1 MSTTEQQ
8 ETTNTPEVENA
19 PKKRGRKPGKVR
31 KGYFYEEEE
40 EAFVK
45 YITSEDQVER
55 NKLFNEK
62 LLPAFTKMIE
72 SIIRRYDLFTP
83 QEDFKDTFYDTLS
96 FLITKVN
103 NFDVTKGYKVYSYCG
118 TVCKNYLIL
127 KRTQT
132 MKQRERMTQFDEAY
146 METRKDMVE
155 NSPIFKRNVNDEMI
169 ARMQTKLQSIVDG
182 EVEFEEPLTENEIKV
197 GYGLIELLSNWEDLF
212 QKMGSDKF
220 AKRTVNQSQPE
231 TAKASPAGSSERP
244 SRLATPMAKVKS
256 APNQTRNITGFAHST
271 LGSSFKK
278 LCLSASLTSCS

>member
-169 ARMQTKLQSIVDG
+169 ARMQTKLQSIVNG
-182 EVEFEEPLTENEIKV
+182 EVEFEESLTENEIKV

-220 AKRTVNQSQPE
+220 NRTSVLYFLKEYTMLTTSEVRQALKRYRDVYFDL
-231 TAKASPAGSSERP
+231 K
-244 SRLATPMAKVKS
+244 
-256 APNQTRNITGFAHST
+256 QTF
-271 LGSSFKK
+271 LKE
-278 LCLSASLTSCS
+278 

>member
-1 MSTTEQQ
+1 M
-8 ETTNTPEVENA
+8 
-19 PKKRGRKPGKVR
+19 
-31 KGYFYEEEE
+31 
-40 EAFVK
+40 
-45 YITSEDQVER
+45 
-55 NKLFNEK
+55 
-62 LLPAFTKMIE
+62 PAFTKMIE

-146 METRKDMVE
+146 METRKDMIE

-220 AKRTVNQSQPE
+220 NRTSVLYFLKEYTMLTTSEVRQALKRYRDVYFDL
-231 TAKASPAGSSERP
+231 K
-244 SRLATPMAKVKS
+244 
-256 APNQTRNITGFAHST
+256 QTF
-271 LGSSFKK
+271 LKE
-278 LCLSASLTSCS
+278 

>member
-169 ARMQTKLQSIVDG
+169 ARMQTKLQSIVNG

-220 AKRTVNQSQPE
+220 NRTSVLYFLKEYTMLTTSEVRQALKRYRDVYFDL
-231 TAKASPAGSSERP
+231 K
-244 SRLATPMAKVKS
+244 
-256 APNQTRNITGFAHST
+256 QTF
-271 LGSSFKK
+271 LKE
-278 LCLSASLTSCS
+278 

>member
-45 YITSEDQVER
+45 YITSDDQVER

-220 AKRTVNQSQPE
+220 NRTSVLYFLKEYTMLTTSEVRQALKRYRDVYFDL
-231 TAKASPAGSSERP
+231 K
-244 SRLATPMAKVKS
+244 
-256 APNQTRNITGFAHST
+256 QTF
-271 LGSSFKK
+271 LKE
-278 LCLSASLTSCS
+278 

>member
-220 AKRTVNQSQPE
+220 NRTSVLYFLKEYTMLTTSEVRQALKRYRDVYFDL
-231 TAKASPAGSSERP
+231 K
-244 SRLATPMAKVKS
+244 
-256 APNQTRNITGFAHST
+256 QTF
-271 LGSSFKK
+271 LKE
-278 LCLSASLTSCS
+278 